1 MRFQLLWVNIKA
13 GAAIAGSHGKS
24 MFSFISSCQTA
35 SHSGCALLHSHQ
47 QWMRGHAA
55 VYPRPHLALSVFW
68 ISATLI
74 GITLFVYL
82 HCPGNKHMH
91 ICHLSIVFG
100 EGSVTLREHLKLSA
114 LRSPS
119 GTGSAIRVWDLC
131 EHTCYMCAGPVW
143 THMLYVCRICVNKQP
158 HTEKALLSL
167 P

>member
-74 GITLFVYL
+74 GITLFAYL
-82 HCPGNKHMH
+82 HCPGNKHMS

-114 LRSPS
+114 LRWPS

-131 EHTCYMCAGPVW
+131 EHSCYMCAGPVW